1 MYTKSSA
8 CLVHLYLAVDNASYA
23 QNYTSLLY
31 ACAFVPCN
39 RQCAQEYTS
48 LLHAWWTCIRQ
59 CAQKYHSLLH
69 ACAFHTASHKC
80 CTTFENQ
87 YTTTAVWE
95 QQSIEVEYLL
105 WKISHENIFR
115 LNIPTIRTLCS
126 KPCQF
131 NEWCHQVKSRS
142 FWQNVLSYTHV
153 HFMLRQKY
161 DQHRTHCTK
170 GLYLNSWCCHLCQ

>member
-1 MYTKSSA
+1 MHHTHRII
-8 CLVHLYLAVDNASYA
+8 LVFFTPVHLYLAIDNVHKNIPAFCMPGELA
-23 QNYTSLLY
+23 LDNVHRNITVFCMPVHFILQATSV
-31 ACAFVPCN
+31 A
-39 RQCAQEYTS
+39 
-48 LLHAWWTCIRQ
+48 LHLGIRI
-59 CAQKYHSLLH
+59 
-69 ACAFHTASHKC
+69 
-80 CTTFENQ
+80 